1 MGNIILYGL
10 ILYMFLLT
18 SKIDSLQKHI
28 TRMNSNL
35 FKIAKQVGVPQEPLD
50 DELRSLKEKG
60 EKIKAI
66 KKLRESTGLGLI
78 EAKNYVDNL
87 K

>member
-1 MGNIILYGL
+1 MENIILYGL
-10 ILYMFLLT
+10 VLYMLVLT

-35 FKIAKQVGVPQEPLD
+35 IKIAKQVGVPQEPLD
-50 DELRSLKEKG
+50 DELKSLKEKG

-66 KKLRESTGLGLI
+66 KKLREATGLGLK
-78 EAKNYVDNL
+78 EAKDYVDNL
-87 K
+87 